1 MWMPKVSII
10 LPVFNVSNYI
20 RKCLI
25 SIIEQKGFK
34 DYEVIIVNDGTEDDS
49 IDKIIDLIDF
59 YNNIK
64 LINKS
69 NGGVGQA
76 RNIGISRSIG
86 QYILFVDSD
95 DWLEKDMIYTM
106 YKRAVNTNSEIVICG
121 ANKAYEDNSIEKME
135 LGNLPR
141 DSFPKDEVIKTFLN
155 RNFLIGNF
163 LWNKLIKRDL
173 LVSNNIFF
181 PEKQDFGEDALIVLK
196 TLFYANKIA
205 IVQQQLYNYL
215 QRNGS
220 ITKGDLKKEAIF
232 IKNLH
237 RMKKFLLEKQLL
249 EKYYPQI

>member
-106 YKRAVNTNSEIVICG
+106 YKRDRKSVV
-121 ANKAYEDNSIEKME
+121 
-135 LGNLPR
+135 
-141 DSFPKDEVIKTFLN
+141 
-155 RNFLIGNF
+155 
-163 LWNKLIKRDL
+163 
-173 LVSNNIFF
+173 
-181 PEKQDFGEDALIVLK
+181 
-196 TLFYANKIA
+196 
-205 IVQQQLYNYL
+205 
-215 QRNGS
+215 
-220 ITKGDLKKEAIF
+220 
-232 IKNLH
+232 
-237 RMKKFLLEKQLL
+237 
-249 EKYYPQI
+249 